1 MNANVEQLVTRPMGM
16 AEALRDAM
24 RIAMKS
30 DPRVFLIGE
39 DIGVKGGFGGASQ

>member
-39 DIGVKGGFGGASQ
+39 DMASRAGLAAALP